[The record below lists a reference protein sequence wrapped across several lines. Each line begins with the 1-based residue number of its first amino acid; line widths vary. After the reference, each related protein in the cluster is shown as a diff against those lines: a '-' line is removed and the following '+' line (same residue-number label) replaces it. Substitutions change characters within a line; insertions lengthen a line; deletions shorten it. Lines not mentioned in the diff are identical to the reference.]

1 MKKKKK
7 RLCTSDLEA
16 MSLIFGLGAKIP
28 HAMWHGQI
36 KKKTPV
42 KNGYLYGYN

>member
-7 RLCTSDLEA
+7 RLYTSDLEA
-16 MSLIFGLGAKIP
+16 MSLIFGLGTKIP

-36 KKKTPV
+36 KNNNSEEWLLIWV
-42 KNGYLYGYN
+42 